1 MSIACRR
8 EGGHMIKI
16 DSADLMHDLVNILK
30 NNGKLLFICVDY
42 FSGMMNG
49 SVKRDMNNDN
59 GIDVVDDDDRREYRH
74 G

>member
-1 MSIACRR
+1 
-8 EGGHMIKI
+8 MIKI

-59 GIDVVDDDDRREYRH
+59 GIDVVDDDDRRERI
-74 G
+74 